1 MSWSR
6 ARPCP
11 RPQRRKARAG
21 NANGADHTINTR
33 DKSDNQVQD
42 ELEKAIGRR
51 EVDAVIECVGAE
63 AAVRL
68 AFALLAKEGAVA
80 SVGLVGNRVDV
91 PLFPFV
97 GREFSYFGS
106 FWGNFNDLTEVI
118 ALAEAGKIKDS
129 LTEVRFE
136 DVNDHIDALARGDFV
151 GCAVI
156 VYD

>member
-1 MSWSR
+1 MGAGGLGAYAVQYAKLLG
-6 ARPCP
+6 ARS
-11 RPQRRKARAG
+11 
-21 NANGADHTINTR
+21 TR
-33 DKSDNQVQD
+33 SSN
-42 ELEKAIGRR
+42 
-51 EVDAVIECVGAE
+51 
-63 AAVRL
+63 
-68 AFALLAKEGAVA
+68 A

-118 ALAEAGKIKDS
+118 ALAEAGRIKDS
-129 LTEVRFE
+129 LTEVRLE

-151 GCAVI
+151 GRAVI